1 MKITQNIEKGTVVML
16 VVVQNLRVRRIFP
29 TSDNIM
35 GNRRDNVMSVNNKS
49 ALQVQNV
56 VDKKNLP
63 DTVLSTETIFI
74 INSNSM
80 QFKDHCY

>member
-1 MKITQNIEKGTVVML
+1 M

-35 GNRRDNVMSVNNKS
+35 ASRKDNVMSVNNKS
-49 ALQVQNV
+49 DLQVQNV
-56 VDKKNLP
+56 VDKKNLQ
-63 DTVLSTETIFI
+63 DTVVSTAIIFI

-80 QFKDHCY
+80 

>member
-1 MKITQNIEKGTVVML
+1 MM

-35 GNRRDNVMSVNNKS
+35 ASRKDNVMSVNNKS
-49 ALQVQNV
+49 DLQVQNV
-56 VDKKNLP
+56 VDKKNLQ
-63 DTVLSTETIFI
+63 DTIVSTAIIFI

-80 QFKDHCY
+80 YFKNHCY

>member
-1 MKITQNIEKGTVVML
+1 MKITQNIEKGTVVMM

-35 GNRRDNVMSVNNKS
+35 ASRKDNVMSVNNKS
-49 ALQVQNV
+49 DLQVQNV
-56 VDKKNLP
+56 VDKKNLK
-63 DTVLSTETIFI
+63 DTVVSTAIIFI

-80 QFKDHCY
+80 

>member
-1 MKITQNIEKGTVVML
+1 MKITQNIEKGTVVMM

-35 GNRRDNVMSVNNKS
+35 ASRKDNVMSVNNKS
-49 ALQVQNV
+49 DLQVQNV
-56 VDKKNLP
+56 VDKKNLQ
-63 DTVLSTETIFI
+63 DTVVSTAIIFI

-80 QFKDHCY
+80 

>member
-1 MKITQNIEKGTVVML
+1 MM

-35 GNRRDNVMSVNNKS
+35 ASRKDNVMSVNNKS
-49 ALQVQNV
+49 DLQVQNV
-56 VDKKNLP
+56 VDKKNLQ
-63 DTVLSTETIFI
+63 DTVVSTETIFI

-80 QFKDHCY
+80 

>member
-1 MKITQNIEKGTVVML
+1 ML
-16 VVVQNLRVRRIFP
+16 VVAQNLRVRRIFT

-56 VDKKNLP
+56 VDKKNLQ
-63 DTVLSTETIFI
+63 DTVVSTETIFI

-80 QFKDHCY
+80 

>member
-16 VVVQNLRVRRIFP
+16 VVVQNLRVRRIFT

-56 VDKKNLP
+56 VDKK
-63 DTVLSTETIFI
+63 IFKI
-74 INSNSM
+74 P
-80 QFKDHCY
+80 